1 MSTANMTAQR
11 IVVVHGPAGRD
22 LSELLQRS
30 GLDIIV
36 DDGNLTIWAPRP
48 DEAPP
53 FEELPATV
61 TPLLVDLASAAAR
74 LGVSR
79 STLYRLIEAGQLD
92 TVHVGRSVRIPI
104 AALEDLVDGLR
115 RRPKGS
121 KREPVDGHP
130 SAVGS
135 SRGDEG
141 LAGGAGLDR
150 TRRQPAEQRRRH
162 GLHPKAHHS

>member
-1 MSTANMTAQR
+1 MSTTDMRSQR

-22 LSELLQRS
+22 LTEVLRRS

-48 DEAPP
+48 DDKPP
-53 FEELPATV
+53 FEEPPATV

-104 AALEDLVDGLR
+104 AALEDLVNGLR
-115 RRPKGS
+115 RRPKGP
-121 KREPVDGHP
+121 RRQPFDGHP
-130 SAVGS
+130 SAV
-135 SRGDEG
+135 
-141 LAGGAGLDR
+141 
-150 TRRQPAEQRRRH
+150 
-162 GLHPKAHHS
+162 

>member
-1 MSTANMTAQR
+1 MSTTMQSQR

-22 LSELLQRS
+22 LSEVLQRS

-36 DDGNLTIWAPRP
+36 DDDNLTIWAPRP
-48 DEAPP
+48 DETPSEEPP
-53 FEELPATV
+53 TAV

-115 RRPKGS
+115 RRPKGQ
-121 KREPVDGHP
+121 RRQPVDGHP

-135 SRGDEG
+135 
-141 LAGGAGLDR
+141 A
-150 TRRQPAEQRRRH
+150 
-162 GLHPKAHHS
+162 